1 MGAPKSTPPQT
12 IGGAGTKT
20 GERRNSYRQP
30 TSAAALLHLYPDAD
44 KARTA
49 GAAGAAS
56 ATTTNSPDSVQ
67 SASIPIHLFD
77 LSMYDVG
84 FSAVTRLAIGQV
96 CRLEVPNGR
105 SGSTLIQIRSV
116 RSRPDG
122 LYDVG
127 GRFC

>member
-1 MGAPKSTPPQT
+1 MGSLKSTPPQA

-30 TSAAALLHLYPDAD
+30 TSAAALLHLCPDAD

-49 GAAGAAS
+49 GAAS
-56 ATTTNSPDSVQ
+56 ATTTNSSDSLQ
-67 SASIPIHLFD
+67 SAAIPIHLFD